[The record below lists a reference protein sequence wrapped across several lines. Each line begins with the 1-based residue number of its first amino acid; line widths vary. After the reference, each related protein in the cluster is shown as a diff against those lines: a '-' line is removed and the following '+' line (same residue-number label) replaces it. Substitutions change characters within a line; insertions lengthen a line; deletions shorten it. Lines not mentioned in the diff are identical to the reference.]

1 MKETEKPVSTTLGAF
16 KSVMEERL
24 WDGAGKS
31 RLQGCVSCGA
41 CSRGSLSSWRGTSK
55 L

>member
-24 WDGAGKS
+24 WDSAGKS
-31 RLQGCVSCGA
+31 RLQGCV
-41 CSRGSLSSWRGTSK
+41 
-55 L
+55 